1 MIVYNNQAPD
11 AVNNVGQFGATE
23 GSIGAYKQAAEYAA
37 DSKYWA
43 LLAESKFGTIDDLI
57 AEVERLY
64 QQGALLQQD
73 IEALKQDFRDQDARL
88 MQLIAQTN
96 AAVSDAQNALAL
108 MDQKLIEVQE
118 RLDILLGMSVDVT
131 TLPPGN
137 EASGHFDPNTGVI
150 SLGIPQG
157 TPGKDGTVT
166 DLNNAPTGVP
176 VLGDVGFYVD
186 KDDNTV
192 HKTSLENIANLIPS
206 VRSISVNGGPAENG
220 EVALTLDKSTVGLS
234 NVENVASYSKEV
246 VDNKVDGFIKTYS
259 SKAEAD
265 ADAVNREAGETVLV
279 WENTQYVFY
288 KVAADKIL
296 DLSKTEPRVVTVN
309 SRIPDSSGN
318 IDITIPT
325 GNPSLYLGELLMFPY
340 DPSRPISY
348 PGILPADGRLVSKDL
363 ASDLGASLV
372 SGQLPVVSE
381 TQWQEGAKQYYSWGK
396 LADGITDADS
406 TNYINIRLPDWT
418 GGEAIR
424 SPSLASDSSYDG
436 KPLEQKPYI
445 VTVNNLAPNDA
456 TGNVDITTAT
466 IGAISSSGDLMKGNF
481 VLNVNANI
489 KRINESGTQVNLLGK
504 SADDASR
511 VGDVLSDTLII
522 SKTDPSVQTPT
533 GTYKFYTENHKPT
546 NVDVGAAGIDV
557 NGVNSDIKTF
567 TQKVTFQQPVTV
579 ADAVGDYDAVTLRQL
594 RNQGGGG
601 GGPTMNGISNFNIGD
616 FRLTD
621 SRAFI
626 QASDIAS
633 DGQILN
639 REDYPELWAYAQMI
653 TPISDAEW
661 LSDPLN
667 RSQYSTG
674 DGSTTFRVPDKN
686 GVQSGS
692 IKGLFGRGSGD
703 FIQKIHE
710 SAAPNITG
718 TFGRLVYASTGSI
731 YETNTGTG
739 AFTPFSPQTKY
750 KRMGDIASVEA
761 SAATYPSGYEFLAS
775 NSSPVYGR
783 QNVSE
788 IRPNSFIGVWVIRA
802 KGAFIAANT
811 TWSVINSDTSRPA
824 GGTAFSGGNIIS
836 EYRVGDALE
845 GAANFRLAGTT
856 DAGYS
861 ARITLANYTSS
872 GGASFDFTES
882 GRIETPIGRVLV
894 TDDYGVGAMTTIRPT
909 RETTQFIT
917 DSVGDTSQ
925 NLWSPANGGGIQT
938 SYNPDR
944 IVQLWIDQGS
954 ANLYTRFLTS
964 SNPQT
969 PRSSVAWSQL
979 QKAGTSDANFK
990 DIGDDLDLNIALNNI
1005 KALEFKN
1012 FTYKDDEKKS
1022 PRRGVIAQQAEKID
1036 PQYVHSAEK
1045 SGVMTLDSNPLLLD
1059 ALAAIKC
1066 LSAKVEELEKQLAAK

>member
-64 QQGALLQQD
+64 QQGVLMQQD
-73 IEALKQDFRDQDARL
+73 IEALKQDFKDQDARL

-157 TPGKDGTVT
+157 APGKDGTVT
-166 DLNNAPTGVP
+166 DLDNAPTGVP

-186 KDDNTV
+186 RDDNTV

-265 ADAVNREAGETVLV
+265 ADAVNRQAGETVLV

-288 KVAADKIL
+288 KVASDKIL

-340 DPSRPISY
+340 DPTRPISY

-381 TQWQEGAKQYYSWGK
+381 TEWQAGAKQYYSWGK

-424 SPSLASDSSYDG
+424 SPSLAGDSSYDG

-456 TGNVDITTAT
+456 TGNVDITAAT
-466 IGAISSSGDLMKGNF
+466 IGAISSSGDLMNGNL
-481 VLNVNANI
+481 VLGSGVKIRRISDSGSQLDVVSKNA
-489 KRINESGTQVNLLGK
+489 SGFTLFGDRLAR
-504 SADDASR
+504 SAMYSSATPYL
-511 VGDVLSDTLII
+511 VT
-522 SKTDPSVQTPT
+522 PS
-533 GTYKFYTENHKPT
+533 GSYLFYTENNKPT

-616 FRLTD
+616 FRLVD

-626 QASDIAS
+626 QANDVVA
-633 DGQILN
+633 DGQLLN
-639 REDYPELWAYAQMI
+639 RTDYPELWAYAQML
-653 TPISDAEW
+653 TPIADSVWQSDT
-661 LSDPLN
+661 
-667 RSQYSTG
+667 SQRGKYSTG
-674 DGSTTFRVPDKN
+674 DGSTTFRVPDRN
-686 GVQSGS
+686 GAQSGS
-692 IKGLFGRGSGD
+692 ISGLFARGDGGVSARAGS
-703 FIQKIHE
+703 ILR
-710 SAAPNITG
+710 SAAPDVSG
-718 TFGRLVYASTGSI
+718 T
-731 YETNTGTG
+731 
-739 AFTPFSPQTKY
+739 
-750 KRMGDIASVEA
+750 
-761 SAATYPSGYEFLAS
+761 
-775 NSSPVYGR
+775 VYGR
-783 QNVSE
+783 TSLTVGALFGGANGAFSNT
-788 IRPNSFIGVWVIRA
+788 NSATAANQVATSATSGTTSDRFTTMTMRLSSSNGTYGRNGETEDVYPSNFTGVWVIRA

-836 EYRVGDALE
+836 EYKVGDALE
-845 GAANFRLAGTT
+845 GAANFRLVGTIGASYNARIAVTNYSTGGGTT
-856 DAGYS
+856 
-861 ARITLANYTSS
+861 
-872 GGASFDFTES
+872 FDFTEA
-882 GRIETPIGRVLV
+882 GNIETPRGRVLV
-894 TDDYGVGAMTTIRPT
+894 KDDYGVGVQDGTVLPDSNYN
-909 RETTQFIT
+909 QFIT
-917 DSVGDTSQ
+917 DSDGNSS
-925 NLWSPANGGGIQT
+925 WAAANGGGIQT
-938 SYNPDR
+938 SYAVNR
-944 IVQLWIDQGS
+944 ICQFWVSLSGS
-954 ANLYTRFLTS
+954 AYIRSNTINNNPKEIKTNLPWTT
-964 SNPQT
+964 
-969 PRSSVAWSQL
+969 L
-979 QKAGTSDANFK
+979 QNAGTSDANVK
-990 DIGDDLDLNIALNNI
+990 DIGDDLDLNVALNNI

-1012 FTYKDDEKKS
+1012 FTYKSDEKKS
-1022 PRRGVIAQQAEKID
+1022 PRRGVIAQQAEQVD

-1066 LSAKVEELEKQLAAK
+1066 LSAKVEELEKQLTSK